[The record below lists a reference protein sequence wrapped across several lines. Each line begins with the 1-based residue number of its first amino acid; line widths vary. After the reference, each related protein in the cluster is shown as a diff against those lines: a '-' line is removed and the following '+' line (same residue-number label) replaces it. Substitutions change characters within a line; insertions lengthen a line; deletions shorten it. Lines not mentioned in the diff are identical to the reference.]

1 MGEEL
6 AAIIVS
12 GMVFA
17 VPIIAIITSHQ
28 RKLAEI
34 KARMGMGSDTAA
46 ASTIKSEISSLRVE
60 LNSLRNEVASLR
72 DTTTTFD
79 MSFDAAISRLEQR
92 VDRLDETENVATPL
106 RSMPPARGNDD
117 TQIILGQKG

>member
-1 MGEEL
+1 MLSGYEL
-6 AAIIVS
+6 TAIIVPCA
-12 GMVFA
+12 VFA
-17 VPIIAIITSHQ
+17 IPIVAIITDHQ

-34 KARMGMGSDTAA
+34 KARMVTGKDTSAL
-46 ASTIKSEISSLRVE
+46 SEIKSELSALR
-60 LNSLRNEVASLR
+60 SEVASLR

-92 VDRLDETENVATPL
+92 VDRLDETENVRTPL
-106 RSMPPARGNDD
+106 RSMPLNRENDD

>member
-6 AAIIVS
+6 TAIIVS

-17 VPIIAIITSHQ
+17 VPITAIITSHQ
-28 RKLAEI
+28 RKLADI
-34 KARMGMGSDTAA
+34 KARMGTGNDTAA
-46 ASTIKSEISSLRVE
+46 ASTIRSEVSSLRVE

-92 VDRLDETENVATPL
+92 VERLDQTEDVPTPL
-106 RSMPPARGNDD
+106 RTAPPARKNDE
-117 TQIILGQKG
+117 QIIFGQKG